1 MGLCSANPPYRYGIK
16 ILSAG
21 DLRLQETASV
31 EVPEETAVPEEVIT
45 EETPAE
51 TPVEEPVETPVEE
64 TVETPVEEPVET
76 PEEQEVPVPEP
87 VSTTRLEDAGFS
99 RTSVKNLNANDIRT
113 IEDLTAY
120 IETGASLEAL
130 TKIGAKSAQT
140 IQEELSAW
148 KANMFVQNYPETR
161 TDVM

>member
-64 TVETPVEEPVET
+64 PVET

-120 IETGASLEAL
+120 IETGATLEAL

-148 KANMFVQNYPETR
+148 KANMFVQNYPETK